1 MALPFSSVSLS
12 KAICSLE
19 LRLAPYHTMAS
30 FTLPK
35 NFLSGSGPEIRKE
48 EVNFKNTSLPEYG
61 GLYTTVLD
69 NAFSKSEC
77 DMLIRAVEAR
87 TNGTWEQAMVN
98 VGMGE
103 QKLMTNVRKCGRVI
117 WDDQILVEKI
127 WSRVK
132 AVVPEIED
140 IKEKPEVT
148 GRGPAKRKE
157 TWKFSR
163 LNERARFLKYGKGD
177 YFNRESK
184 ASLQCTFYNTMDS
197 SNVYQPTWTA
207 HSKHQMVQRCRS
219 TPSISTLTN
228 HHPTQKPG
236 HSKEEQQPSTVMI
249 CIGRSR

>member
-1 MALPFSSVSLS
+1 
-12 KAICSLE
+12 
-19 LRLAPYHTMAS
+19 MAS

-177 YFNRESK
+177 YFNPHVDGTFKTPDGTEM
-184 ASLQCTFYNTMDS
+184 SLYTLHLYLNEPSPDSETGTLKGGATTFHGDDMY
-197 SNVYQPTWTA
+197 
-207 HSKHQMVQRCRS
+207 RS
-219 TPSISTLTN
+219 FEVDP
-228 HHPTQKPG
+228 K
-236 HSKEEQQPSTVMI
+236 
-249 CIGRSR
+249 IGRVLIFQHRGLLHSGADVTDGIKYTMRTDLMYKKVEE